1 MLQKLKLGNKFT
13 LLLSLVFVGGIII
26 SGFTLSSAMRGKAED
41 EVATKTEILTQV
53 MNSVRKYTSKN
64 VQPLLREKLFTEAQF
79 VAESVPAFAAHKVF
93 ENFKAKP
100 DYSSFHYKEATLN
113 PTNLNDKADD
123 FEKTLVEKFRTD
135 TSIKRT
141 NGYRV
146 KNGEKLFYIAQPLA
160 VTETSCLECHSNP
173 LKAPKSLITTYGDK
187 NGFSWELNE
196 IVAAQMVYVPAG
208 EVFARGNKYLSLS
221 MGIFVSIFAVVVLLI
236 NWLLKRTVI
245 QPIRQLT
252 GIAKQASS
260 GILTS
265 EILNKFNSPQITK
278 FTNRY
283 DEPGELSRAFQ
294 YMAHEVAEREQN
306 LSNAVEVRT
315 SQLAETMKEAER
327 AKLDAENANSAKSQ
341 FLANMSHELRTPL
354 NAIIGYSEMLFE
366 EMHDAGATE
375 FVPDVQKIH
384 GAGKHLLEL
393 INSILDL
400 SKIEAGKMELYLETF
415 DIARMIEDVAATVQ
429 PLINKRANTLILNC
443 PSDIGTMYSD
453 ITKLRQSLFNL
464 LSNAS
469 KFTENGKITLTVIR
483 QSEYIIFRVT
493 DTGIGMTPEEQA
505 NIFQA
510 FSQADA
516 STTRKYGGTGLGLV
530 ITQRFCQMMGG
541 SITVDSIKGT
551 GTNFTIVLPELMEQ
565 PTLLQLKKNGIQQ
578 LKEVTRVKKGTV
590 LVIDDDPAVLD
601 LMQRFLKH
609 EGYNILTAANPID
622 GLKLAKQSPDV
633 IILDVMM
640 PEMNGWSVLSQLKQ
654 DPQSADIPVIMASI
668 IDDKNL
674 GMALGASDYLVK
686 PVNYERLMT
695 LLQKYHS
702 TCKTLGAPQSVLI
715 VEDNTANRD
724 MLRRQLQKAEW
735 QVMEAENGRIALE
748 MLQNQQPGIILLD
761 LMMPEMD
768 GFEFITELRKVEKWQ
783 SIPVIVLTAKDLT
796 EQDRQRLDGQIER
809 IYRKGSYNRQTL
821 LDEINKLVQNTL

>member
-1 MLQKLKLGNKFT
+1 MLKKLKLGNKFT
-13 LLLSLVFVGGIII
+13 LLLLLVFVGGIII
-26 SGFTLSSAMRGKAED
+26 SGFTLSSAMHSKAED
-41 EVATKTEILTQV
+41 EVATKTEILTQII
-53 MNSVRKYTSKN
+53 NSVRDYTDKN
-64 VQPLLREKLFTEAQF
+64 IQPLLNDKVETEARF
-79 VAESVPAFAAHKVF
+79 VAEVVPAFSANQVF
-93 ENFKAKP
+93 ENFKKKSE
-100 DYSSFHYKEATLN
+100 YSNFIYKEATLN
-113 PTNLNDKADD
+113 PTNLKDKVDD
-123 FEKTLVEKFRTD
+123 FEKVLVEQFRAKPNL
-135 TSIKRT
+135 KRT

-146 KNGEKLFYIAQPLA
+146 QHGEKYFYIAQPLA
-160 VTETSCLECHSNP
+160 VTKASCLECHSTP
-173 LKAPKSLITTYGDK
+173 DQAPKSMIAAYGDK
-187 NGFSWELNE
+187 NGFGWNLNE
-196 IVAAQMVYVPAG
+196 IVASQMVYVPAG
-208 EVFARGNKYLSLS
+208 EVFAQGNKYLSLS
-221 MGIFVSIFAVVVLLI
+221 MGIFISIFTAVVLLI
-236 NWLLKRTVI
+236 NWLLNRTVI

-265 EILNKFNSPQITK
+265 EVLSKFDSPQIAK

-306 LSNAVEVRT
+306 LSSAVEERT

-327 AKLDAENANSAKSQ
+327 AKLDAENANSAKSH

-354 NAIIGYSEMLFE
+354 NAIIGYSEILFE
-366 EMHDAGATE
+366 EMTDANSTQLI
-375 FVPDVQKIH
+375 PDVQKIH

-415 DIARMIEDVAATVQ
+415 DIAAMIQDVAATIQ
-429 PLINKRANTLILNC
+429 PLINKHGNKLILNY
-443 PSDIGTMYSD
+443 SHDIGTMRSD

-469 KFTENGKITLTVIR
+469 KFTENGKITLTVKNQNKCTTI
-483 QSEYIIFRVT
+483 SVS
-493 DTGIGMTPEEQA
+493 DTGIGMTPEQLA

-530 ITQRFCQMMGG
+530 ITQKFCQMMGG
-541 SITVDSIKGT
+541 NISVESIFGEGT
-551 GTNFTIVLPELMEQ
+551 TFTIVLPEQIQQGTE
-565 PTLLQLKKNGIQQ
+565 LKKEVKELKVKQGI
-578 LKEVTRVKKGTV
+578 V

-601 LMQRFLKH
+601 LMQRYLER
-609 EGYNILTAANPID
+609 EGYSVVTAANPID
-622 GLKLAKQSPDV
+622 GLELAKQSPDV

-654 DPQSADIPVIMASI
+654 DPQSADIPVIMATI
-668 IDDKNL
+668 IDDFNL
-674 GMALGASDYLVK
+674 GMALGASDYLIK
-686 PVNYERLMT
+686 PINHERLMT
-695 LLQKYHS
+695 VLQKYHTNCNRS
-702 TCKTLGAPQSVLI
+702 GAPQSVLI

-748 MLQNQQPGIILLD
+748 VMQNYQPGIILLD

-768 GFEFITELRKVEKWQ
+768 GFDFITELRKVEKWQ

-796 EQDRQRLDGQIER
+796 EEDRQRLDGQIER
-809 IYRKGSYNRQTL
+809 IYQKASYNYQTL
-821 LDEINKLVQNTL
+821 FNEIKNALKK